1 MEQKSTCNLDHSLE
15 DIRKKLEVIAPHLP
29 DRIVA
34 VLPTY
39 LESGRTQE
47 ELNYVFH
54 LLKKYDLADEME
66 RVHRNK
72 EFIRLLKL

>member
-34 VLPTY
+34 VL
-39 LESGRTQE
+39 
-47 ELNYVFH
+47 FH